1 MPDRLTILLSGMI
14 ATYPY
19 QGGAT
24 WAVLQYLLGLKQLGH
39 RVIFVEAMHAES
51 LNPQGVPLDATPSA
65 RYFNSVMKE
74 FGFDS
79 DCSLMI
85 AGTRQTV
92 GLSYERLH
100 QVARSADVLINI
112 SGMLVDEE
120 LTGDI
125 PRRVYLDL
133 DPAFN
138 QLWHS
143 SQAHDMR
150 FAGHTHFVTIGL
162 AIGQPKCSV
171 PTCGL
176 SWITTVQPIVLAF
189 WPVAEPITHDALT
202 TVGNWRS
209 YGSITHQGTFY
220 GQKAH
225 SLRRFIT
232 LPTLTD
238 EKFTLA
244 LAIHPGE
251 QQDLAA
257 IAENGWRLLDPA
269 DVAHTPEHYQ
279 RFIQGSKAEF
289 GIAKSGYVTSRCGWF
304 SDRSLCYLASG
315 RPVLAEEA
323 GFSDFIPVGDG
334 LFAFETMEE
343 ILVAIEELRADYTRH
358 ARAARDIAEAL
369 FDSNLV
375 LSRLLDRISSN

>member
-1 MPDRLTILLSGMI
+1 MI
-14 ATYPY
+14 AAHPD
-19 QGGAT
+19 QSGAT
-24 WAVLQYLLGLKQLGH
+24 WAVLQYLLGFVRLGH
-39 RVIFVEAMHAES
+39 RVTFVEGIPVET
-51 LNPQGVPLDATPSA
+51 LNPRGVPLDRTLNAG
-65 RYFNSVMKE
+65 YFSGVMKA

-79 DCSLMI
+79 TSSLMV

-92 GLSYERLH
+92 GLSYEQLRRL
-100 QVARSADVLINI
+100 ARSADVLINI

-120 LTGDI
+120 LTGGI

-143 SQAHDMR
+143 SQACDMR
-150 FAGHTHFVTIGL
+150 FGGHTHFVTIGL
-162 AIGQPKCSV
+162 AIGQSECSV
-171 PTCGL
+171 PTCEL
-176 SWITTVQPIVLAF
+176 SWITTPQPIVLAF
-189 WPVAEPITHDALT
+189 WPVAERITHDALT

-209 YGSITHQGTFY
+209 YGSIAHQGTFY

-251 QQDLAA
+251 QKDLAA
-257 IAENGWRLLDPA
+257 MAENGWLLLDPA
-269 DVAHTPEHYQ
+269 DVARTPDDYQ

-315 RPVLAEEA
+315 RPVLAQET

-334 LFAFETMEE
+334 LFAFKTIEE
-343 ILVAIEELRADYTRH
+343 ILAAIGELRADYGRH
-358 ARAARDIAEAL
+358 ARAAREIAEAL
-369 FDSNLV
+369 FNSDLV
-375 LSRLLDRISSN
+375 LGRLLDRISGT